1 MEFCKEQPLVLA
13 GIGLALGAVFG
24 AALPGTRTEDE
35 LMGETSDQL
44 KERAQSL
51 AAEQYEKAKAVAEH
65 AYEEGKKE
73 AVKAAEKEGLA
84 GASELAQAA
93 QESVP
98 TAPSLPEEGVTGEG
112 EGAPE
117 PWHGQR

>member
-1 MEFCKEQPLVLA
+1 
-13 GIGLALGAVFG
+13 
-24 AALPGTRTEDE
+24 
-35 LMGETSDQL
+35 MGETSDQL

-73 AVKAAEKEGLA
+73 AVKEAVKEAEKEGLA